1 MSTATPLSDAEL
13 TRLCALLEKAKRGN
27 DLTATE
33 SAEYDLLAARGKIKV
48 VWPPVLPKTIIIPIT
63 HETDFIAQNPD
74 PGVGGPV
81 A

>member
-1 MSTATPLSDAEL
+1 MSTATPLSDLEL
-13 TRLCALLEKAKRGN
+13 KRFCALLEKVKRGS
-27 DLTATE
+27 DLTTAE

-48 VWPPVLPKTIIIPIT
+48 VWPPVLPKTITIPIT

-74 PGVGGPV
+74 PGVGGHI